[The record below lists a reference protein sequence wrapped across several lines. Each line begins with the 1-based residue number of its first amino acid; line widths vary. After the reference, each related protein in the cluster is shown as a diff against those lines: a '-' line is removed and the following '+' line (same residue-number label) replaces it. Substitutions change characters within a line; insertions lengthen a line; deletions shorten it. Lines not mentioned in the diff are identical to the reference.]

1 MQNEVETG
9 RQGPMI
15 IFAGAAAGLVVAI
28 YGSLR
33 PMGPAEEVGIIWCV
47 ALSTLLLALAARLLP
62 NLRARLSRNLLR
74 VVMLFGILGIA
85 FAGAYL
91 HHLWIEI
98 AMLIAFLG
106 WLIDLHQ
113 SKTPHR

>member
-1 MQNEVETG
+1 MENEVKAG

-28 YGSLR
+28 YASLR
-33 PMGPAEEVGIIWCV
+33 PLGPQADSAAAWSL
-47 ALSTLLLALAARLLP
+47 ALSTFLLALAARALP
-62 NLRARLSRNLLR
+62 ALQGRLTRNLLR
-74 VVMLFGILGIA
+74 VVMLLGILGIA
-85 FAGAYL
+85 FTAAYL
-91 HHLWIEI
+91 RHFWLDI

-106 WLIDLHQ
+106 WLVDLHQ